1 MDSRAGFATNQDGL
15 ASKVRMKRNAGV
27 GSSEVL
33 PERNMS
39 LGTLP
44 IIPEKGDPSLA
55 LYEPTKNSGIPVKA
69 SSKQGKYA
77 SQYETQ

>member
-1 MDSRAGFATNQDGL
+1 
-15 ASKVRMKRNAGV
+15 MKRNAGV
-27 GSSEVL
+27 GAQNSSLDIL

-39 LGTLP
+39 LGSLP

-69 SSKQGKYA
+69 PGKQAKYA
-77 SQYETQ
+77 SQYET